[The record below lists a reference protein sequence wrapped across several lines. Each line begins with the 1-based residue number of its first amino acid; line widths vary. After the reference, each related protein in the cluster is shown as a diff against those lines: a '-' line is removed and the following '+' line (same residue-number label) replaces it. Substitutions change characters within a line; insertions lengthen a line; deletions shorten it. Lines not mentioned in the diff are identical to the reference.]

1 MRQIQ
6 SCSITTA
13 ILILQSNRIYTC
25 FIIKLTIPLKWFAF
39 CFAECCILNYILSF
53 WQYSQVQGVDDT
65 IATQRVLYGITYTFT
80 AVCTTPII
88 GVTIAYGSVVCCL
101 TNYIWQYGQFQGC
114 GCTTTIQLVGI
125 GIALGENLTVPLKS
139 STVANSLL
147 VVLIC
152 TCWQYYQI
160 QGCLV
165 LTTIV

>member
-1 MRQIQ
+1 MNFSQIQLIPTIQCRKYNLVAEIQLWDISTRVNFAKLFIMCQIQ
-6 SCSITTA
+6 SCGITTT
-13 ILILQSNRIYTC
+13 ILIFQYDWILTRFRISL
-25 FIIKLTIPLKWFAF
+25 IMPHKWFAF

-53 WQYSQVQGVDDT
+53 WQY
-65 IATQRVLYGITYTFT
+65 
-80 AVCTTPII
+80 
-88 GVTIAYGSVVCCL
+88 
-101 TNYIWQYGQFQGC
+101 GQLQGC
-114 GCTTTIQLVGI
+114 GCTTTIQLMGI

-160 QGCLV
+160 QGSLV